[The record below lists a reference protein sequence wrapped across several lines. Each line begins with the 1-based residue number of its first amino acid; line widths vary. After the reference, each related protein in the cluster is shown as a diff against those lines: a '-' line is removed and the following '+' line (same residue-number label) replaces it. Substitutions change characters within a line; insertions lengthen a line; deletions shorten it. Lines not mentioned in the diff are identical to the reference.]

1 MNLRDLPHIEYKQYG
16 KSFLTE
22 AILRVGYNEITS
34 FEKLC
39 PKLHAFFNGILNIKD
54 SFEQQDTEINCV
66 VVQNSDSTLSIEV
79 TSSHIVFTMRP
90 PAYGCFAD
98 LMDFVKTIGGVFNV
112 MEIGNF
118 QNVSICKKNVWALK
132 SQKTQDKEALLS
144 MIFSQSMLKPWM
156 FEAAKD
162 EATNECGQTCLF
174 EGEGVELKIAN
185 GFKTNDEMTMFHL
198 NLTVTENIPNSIGN
212 MKDVMEKLN
221 GILFDGFN
229 WAISN
234 KMIDVLKEQ

>member
-16 KSFLTE
+16 KSFLME

-39 PKLHAFFNGILNIKD
+39 PKLHAFFNGILNIKE

-98 LMDFVKTIGGVFNV
+98 MLDFVKTIGGVFNV
-112 MEIGNF
+112 MEIEYF

-132 SQKTQDKEALLS
+132 SQKAQEKGALLS
-144 MIFSQSMLKPWM
+144 MIFSKSMLKPWM

-162 EATNECGQTCLF
+162 EATNGCGQTCRF
-174 EGEGVELKIAN
+174 DGEGVELKIAN
-185 GFKTNDEMTMFHL
+185 GFKTNDDRVGAMNLYELGKQYLTGNEHPKFEL
-198 NLTVTENIPNSIGN
+198 NNVT
-212 MKDVMEKLN
+212 D
-221 GILFDGFN
+221 
-229 WAISN
+229 
-234 KMIDVLKEQ
+234 